1 MRLFFKKKN
10 KDFAFMDV
18 LPSLAFLTDYRNQ
31 VRIEGKEVDNPLAD
45 LKCLSILLFSGS
57 RW

>member
-1 MRLFFKKKN
+1 
-10 KDFAFMDV
+10 MDV

-45 LKCLSILLFSGS
+45 LKCYLYCYFWEADGNS
-57 RW
+57 